1 MPIKILIADDHQL
14 FREGLKTLLS
24 NSEEIEVIS
33 QAENGRD
40 AIDKAKIQNPDIII
54 MDIGMPII
62 SGIEATG
69 ILRKEMP
76 EVKVI
81 ALSMHSEKHFIKG
94 MLDAGAYGY
103 LFKNCAFDE
112 LISSIKS
119 VYNGKKYLSHKITE
133 VLIDEYIGKPSIEGK
148 DSGLSDR
155 EIEILKLI
163 AEGLSSRDIAD
174 KLFVSVKT
182 VGTHKKN
189 ILDKLNLNS
198 TADLVKYAI
207 KKGIITVW

>member
-1 MPIKILIADDHQL
+1 MSIKILIADDHQL

-33 QAENGRD
+33 QAKNGRD
-40 AIDKAKIQNPDIII
+40 AIEKAKIVKPDIII
-54 MDIGMPII
+54 MDIGMPIL

-103 LFKNCAFDE
+103 LFKNCAYDE

-119 VYNGKKYLSHKITE
+119 VYMGKKFLGHKITE

-148 DSGLSDR
+148 VSGLSAR

-163 AEGLSSRDIAD
+163 ADGESSRNIAE

-189 ILDKLNLNS
+189 ICKKLNIS
-198 TADLVKYAI
+198 TTADLVKYAI
-207 KKGIITVW
+207 KKGIIDFY

>member
-1 MPIKILIADDHQL
+1 MPIKILIADDHKL

-33 QAENGRD
+33 QAENGRE
-40 AIDKAKIQNPDIII
+40 AIDKAKILKPDIVI
-54 MDIGMPII
+54 MDISMPII

-69 ILRKEMP
+69 ILLKEMP

-81 ALSMHSEKHFIKG
+81 ALSMHSERYFVKG

-103 LFKNCAFDE
+103 LFKNCDYDE

-119 VYNGKKYLSHKITE
+119 VYNGNKYLSHEITE
-133 VLIDEYIGKPSIEGK
+133 VLIDEYIEKPSIVGK
-148 DSGLSDR
+148 DSGLSAR

-163 AEGLSSRDIAD
+163 AEGVSSNDIAD

-189 ILDKLNLNS
+189 ILEKLNLNT

-207 KKGIITVW
+207 KKSIITVW